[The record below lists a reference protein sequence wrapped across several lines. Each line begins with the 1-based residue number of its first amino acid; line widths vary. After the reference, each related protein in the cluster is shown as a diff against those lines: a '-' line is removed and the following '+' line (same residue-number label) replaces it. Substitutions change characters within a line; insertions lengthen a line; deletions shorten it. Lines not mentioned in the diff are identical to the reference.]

1 MAFPTKSGKSYG
13 SAYVAKKKDAMD
25 AEKSAGE
32 PKNNPFAK
40 SSAGAK
46 PAFGGAGEEA
56 KESPEFEKGE
66 AEGAKEAPEAVVAA
80 HGPAH
85 SVTIHHG
92 AGKHKVISHHQGGF
106 MHESEHSDP
115 ASAHEEGKTL
125 AGVGQESPEEAQ
137 GAGAGMG
144 ESQPD
149 GFQMPSLG

>member
-1 MAFPTKSGKSYG
+1 MFKTKSGKAYG
-13 SAYVAKKKDAMD
+13 SAYVAKRKDAMD

-40 SSAGAK
+40 ASAD
-46 PAFGGAGEEA
+46 PALGGAQHEA

-125 AGVGQESPEEAQ
+125 AGVGQENPEEAQ
-137 GAGAGMG
+137 GAGVGAP
-144 ESQPD
+144 EAD
-149 GFQMPSLG
+149 GFSVPPLG